1 MVNITSTPTFG
12 LLTSQHVWFPSSSPY
27 HFARQWLH
35 CERLSATTSCHLLQN
50 HIWWQQLP
58 RCSMTGWMETG
69 TVPKS
74 WVNNVSPKPL
84 GSWFSLLNPLASQPH
99 PQSHWWPWASVGGL
113 ADWNAF
119 SPIIPSNPV
128 KQAGQ
133 AYFHLYSS
141 VTRLQ
146 GWFPA
151 RRKPRSPDCPHLP
164 HIRCLLAQVA
174 LVLFY
179 FCWFLAIQCLLSS
192 SNT

>member
-1 MVNITSTPTFG
+1 MSGFPLAAPTTLPGSDFIVSAS
-12 LLTSQHVWFPSSSPY
+12 LPPSPVIYS
-27 HFARQWLH
+27 R
-35 CERLSATTSCHLLQN
+35 TTSGDSSCQAAPWLVE
-50 HIWWQQLP
+50 
-58 RCSMTGWMETG
+58 METG

-74 WVNNVSPKPL
+74 WVNNVSPKSL
-84 GSWFSLLNPLASQPH
+84 GSWSSLLNPLASQPH
-99 PQSHWWPWASVGGL
+99 PQSHWWPWVPVGGL
-113 ADWNAF
+113 ADQNAF

-179 FCWFLAIQCLLSS
+179 FCRFLAIQCLLSS